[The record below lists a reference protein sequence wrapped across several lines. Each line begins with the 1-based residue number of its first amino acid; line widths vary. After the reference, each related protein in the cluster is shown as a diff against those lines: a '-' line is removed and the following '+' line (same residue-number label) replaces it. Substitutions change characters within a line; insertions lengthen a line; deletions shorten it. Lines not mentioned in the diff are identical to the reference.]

1 MRHSMTGYIF
11 RLVEKVARNLL
22 ANHKAYQYNISYV
35 YCLSEM
41 HCFLCGFLFSNSIGY
56 GAGVT
61 SAVFPGYN
69 RVNGPSQ
76 AWGAWSCTHIVKQW
90 STGQNAHRR
99 CTRDCSYHWWVI
111 LQYQWINFCQTLLI
125 GCFNNLQG
133 LQFWNNNGESPI
145 LVE

>member
-1 MRHSMTGYIF
+1 MYTALSRSVGKWDSMTGFISWM
-11 RLVEKVARNLL
+11 VEKVARNLL
-22 ANHKAYQYNISYV
+22 ASHKAYQYNISYV

-41 HCFLCGFLFSNSIGY
+41 HCFLCGLLFSNSIGH

-61 SAVFPGYN
+61 SAVFPGYS

-99 CTRDCSYHWWVI
+99 CTRDCCYHWLVI
-111 LQYQWINFCQTLLI
+111 LHYQWINFCQTLLI
-125 GCFNNLQG
+125 GCFNNLQD
-133 LQFWNNNGESPI
+133 FNF
-145 LVE
+145 